1 MPLFATLLLVALP
14 APVQEGRVVL
24 LADEWALSDRAYQ
37 TDPLQTRR
45 LARGIASV
53 FANGGAGNFLVLS
66 NIADIPS
73 VGARGVQ
80 GALLALDMQAAGHTW
95 TIDPGA
101 PITAAHLDQYDGV
114 YLAGGIASGP
124 THAPQLVQYVQNG
137 GCVLLMAGVGGDASY
152 ACTSAACEAQVWNH
166 FLNAFGLALGP
177 QYYGVAS
184 SGQLA
189 SLPVLASD
197 SPLAAGVTSL
207 IWGNGQPVIDLEP
220 LESSNW
226 IALRADFTALGG
238 GPQGIVNGVVAAYNV
253 QGPIGM
259 STCAGVPNSTG
270 QGGLL
275 TVVGSTFVVDNA
287 VVLRAERLPAN
298 SFGYFLTSAVSG
310 FVAQPGGSQGN
321 LCLGGAIGRYSGN
334 VLGSGAAG
342 SFSLGIDPSSTP
354 TPTGSVTIAAG
365 QTWHYQCWHRD
376 ANPQVTS
383 NFTGAVGVTYR

>member
-1 MPLFATLLLVALP
+1 MLHLASTLLLALP
-14 APVQEGRVVL
+14 APIQEGRVVL

-53 FANGGAGNFLVLS
+53 FAEGSPGNFLVLS
-66 NIADIPS
+66 NIADIPT

-101 PITAAHLDQYDGV
+101 PVTAAHLGQFDGV
-114 YLAGGIASGP
+114 YLAGGVASGP
-124 THAPQLVQYVQNG
+124 AHAPQLVQYVQNG
-137 GCVLLMAGVGGDASY
+137 GCVLLMAGVGSDPSY
-152 ACTSAACEAQVWNH
+152 GCTSAACEAQVWNH
-166 FLNAFGLALGP
+166 FLNVFGLALGP

-184 SGQLA
+184 TGQLA
-189 SLPVLASD
+189 TLPVLMSD
-197 SPLAAGVTSL
+197 SPLAAGVSSL
-207 IWGNGQPVIDLEP
+207 IWGNGQPVFDLE
-220 LESSNW
+220 LSEASNW
-226 IALRADFTALGG
+226 IALRADFSTLGG
-238 GPQGIVNGVVAAYNV
+238 GPQGIVNSVVAAYNV
-253 QGPIGM
+253 QGPIGT
-259 STCAGVPNSTG
+259 SSCPGVPNSTG

-275 TVVGSTFVVDNA
+275 TVLGSSMVVDNA

-298 SFGYFLTSAVSG
+298 SFGYFLTSPVSG

-321 LCLGGAIGRYSGN
+321 LCLGGAIGRYAGN

-342 SFSLGIDPSSTP
+342 SFSLSIDPSSTP
-354 TPTGSVTIAAG
+354 TPTGNIPVAVG
-365 QTWHYQCWHRD
+365 QSWFYQCWHRD

-383 NFTGAVGVTYR
+383 NFTGAVEVTYR